1 MYCRFALVRY
11 RPWVDAPFGR
21 VVPDEDGEGEGEG
34 SGTAA
39 TAEYKPE
46 EDECIRQWR
55 EYLLELRERMHLIPD
70 VLLPEELKGGG
81 AGIELLVVPTVER
94 ADEVDRAVGGADGEI
109 DDEEKVEEEKEAGTD
124 SRTTLDD
131 VIRAAEEAT
140 LAKKAAETAD
150 FGATNADA
158 AVISDDADDDDD
170 DEEDDNGEEETNN
183 DDVLPSSFTDL
194 GKAIAETAAEDDKEE
209 GGEVAEDENN
219 EDDNPFASF
228 VSNKMPGDDGDNAE
242 EDHWL
247 SSVMAVGA
255 VAADAAERSSEDTE
269 DVTDD
274 ADIEQENSAEFST
287 NLDDDASFDSI
298 TKMFDD
304 AKKPLSAEMS
314 DEAPDAGC
322 DELSDAASDDSSQI
336 EEVYNDFSNRKKS
349 DDCTP
354 PISAKDDEATESPKA
369 EKPEADTEI
378 SDATAFV
385 TPKKAVPKSRSSL
398 KEANDAPAT
407 SSAAIPNG
415 RTRTRNDTL
424 PFVKDSG
431 ATKAS
436 VTPVKQEL
444 EELRVMLKGRASERK
459 IRIDAFA
466 GKFTDEQSRIEEL
479 RRMSANDRNV
489 GEVHREFISSALII
503 QSAWRRH
510 KAQQMMIKH
519 QAAVR
524 QHGSYVKGCVAM
536 WKAKVATKQ
545 QESAAIAIQ
554 SAARGYNSRRQF
566 VALVQG
572 CIALQ
577 AIARG
582 SKARSLAVAQDEDDF
597 ADVAVLE
604 PRVEPRVEEYN
615 YAATAVYGDTNLTDE
630 YCGSNASVEEYFTAT
645 EDADNK
651 RHSKKG
657 EDKKRFGR
665 KKNEKPK
672 GYSGMQADSESDTEI
687 DQIPQSKSFF
697 GRKSLAAD
705 GYYSEMLGGDYLFD
719 SDTELTTGSPTRSSR
734 NSLPKRRVKKIKDK
748 DGGRK
753 SLVGSLLR
761 KSKDSDNKKS
771 VVADIVDDEDT
782 SGSILL
788 SARRSRSRP
797 KSKSKKSRAKKNK
810 MRGVNK
816 EAGPEAPEFW
826 QGFTVDMEESDIESD
841 WEDDGGSFQTSVQK
855 RSTPKVF
862 DIRPIEEEEEESGDS
877 NKPDVDDPFAS
888 PTPHVQC
895 DFSKDAF
902 PEDAVAVTPDEFSS
916 YVSKRYVFP
925 EEPLIFKPEEG
936 TTSKSPPASAPTSD
950 EGPGPLTQAAIVD
963 SANIFPMENF
973 RWEAT
978 FGDENKVAA
987 EASEPTNPAS
997 QAENIAVAPE
1007 TLGETELNVESSASP
1022 REIST
1027 DDILVDLEGSLQ
1039 TKDKYVASSKSRLKS
1054 LFRKNYNEAN
1064 EPKPSKPDN
1073 VAAAALLMSV
1083 EGGGAMNFGRVDIP
1097 SEDDPSSSRVNIS
1110 LNRSADEIEVA
1121 MDAASRRSSGSTK
1134 APVDAAS
1141 LPSTEKAAA
1150 LSARVEEL
1158 ESKLAE
1164 NEEEEMPVI
1173 APSTITMTRFH
1184 TRPTGRT
1191 YKAKDN
1197 VQF

>member
-1 MYCRFALVRY
+1 
-11 RPWVDAPFGR
+11 
-21 VVPDEDGEGEGEG
+21 
-34 SGTAA
+34 
-39 TAEYKPE
+39 
-46 EDECIRQWR
+46 
-55 EYLLELRERMHLIPD
+55 
-70 VLLPEELKGGG
+70 
-81 AGIELLVVPTVER
+81 
-94 ADEVDRAVGGADGEI
+94 
-109 DDEEKVEEEKEAGTD
+109 
-124 SRTTLDD
+124 
-131 VIRAAEEAT
+131 
-140 LAKKAAETAD
+140 
-150 FGATNADA
+150 
-158 AVISDDADDDDD
+158 
-170 DEEDDNGEEETNN
+170 
-183 DDVLPSSFTDL
+183 
-194 GKAIAETAAEDDKEE
+194 
-209 GGEVAEDENN
+209 
-219 EDDNPFASF
+219 
-228 VSNKMPGDDGDNAE
+228 
-242 EDHWL
+242 
-247 SSVMAVGA
+247 
-255 VAADAAERSSEDTE
+255 
-269 DVTDD
+269 
-274 ADIEQENSAEFST
+274 
-287 NLDDDASFDSI
+287 
-298 TKMFDD
+298 
-304 AKKPLSAEMS
+304 
-314 DEAPDAGC
+314 
-322 DELSDAASDDSSQI
+322 
-336 EEVYNDFSNRKKS
+336 
-349 DDCTP
+349 
-354 PISAKDDEATESPKA
+354 
-369 EKPEADTEI
+369 
-378 SDATAFV
+378 
-385 TPKKAVPKSRSSL
+385 
-398 KEANDAPAT
+398 
-407 SSAAIPNG
+407 
-415 RTRTRNDTL
+415 
-424 PFVKDSG
+424 
-431 ATKAS
+431 
-436 VTPVKQEL
+436 
-444 EELRVMLKGRASERK
+444 MLKGRASERK

-466 GKFTDEQSRIEEL
+466 GKFTDEQSRIDEL

-524 QHGSYVKGCVAM
+524 QHGSFVKGCVAM
-536 WKAKVATKQ
+536 WKAKEATKQ
-545 QESAAIAIQ
+545 QESSAVVIQ

-577 AIARG
+577 AMARG
-582 SKARSLAVAQDEDDF
+582 SKARSLSVAQDEDDF

-604 PRVEPRVEEYN
+604 PRADDDNADEAVLEPRVEEYN

-630 YCGSNASVEEYFTAT
+630 YFGSNASVEEYFTAT

-651 RHSKKG
+651 RLSKKE
-657 EDKKRFGR
+657 EDKKRLGR

-719 SDTELTTGSPTRSSR
+719 SDTELTTGSPARSSR

-771 VVADIVDDEDT
+771 VVADIVDEEDT

-788 SARRSRSRP
+788 SARRPRPRP
-797 KSKSKKSRAKKNK
+797 KAKSKKSRAKKNK
-810 MRGVNK
+810 TRGVNK

-855 RSTPKVF
+855 RSIPKVF

-877 NKPDVDDPFAS
+877 NAPDVDDPFAS

-895 DFSKDAF
+895 DFSKDALS
-902 PEDAVAVTPDEFSS
+902 EDAVAVTPEEFSS

-925 EEPLIFKPEEG
+925 EEPLIFKPDEG
-936 TTSKSPPASAPTSD
+936 TTSMSPPASAPTSD
-950 EGPGPLTQAAIVD
+950 DGPGPLTQAAIED

-978 FGDENKVAA
+978 FGGENKLAA

-997 QAENIAVAPE
+997 QAENVGVAPE
-1007 TLGETELNVESSASP
+1007 TSGKAELNVESSASP
-1022 REIST
+1022 REVSA
-1027 DDILVDLEGSLQ
+1027 DDILVDLEGALQ

-1054 LFRKNYNEAN
+1054 LFRKNNNEAN
-1064 EPKPSKPDN
+1064 EQKPSKPDN
-1073 VAAAALLMSV
+1073 GAAALLMSV
-1083 EGGGAMNFGRVDIP
+1083 EGDGAMNFGRVDIP
-1097 SEDDPSSSRVNIS
+1097 SEDEPSSSRVNIS
-1110 LNRSADEIEVA
+1110 LNRSADEVEVA
-1121 MDAASRRSSGSTK
+1121 MDAASRRSSGHTE

-1150 LSARVEEL
+1150 LYARVEEL
-1158 ESKLAE
+1158 ESKVAE

-1184 TRPTGRT
+1184 VRPTGRT
-1191 YKAKDN
+1191 YKATDN